1 MNTIKE
7 EDEGSDTA
15 YFSPENDFNDRDDED
30 GAYDSAEDIKHEY
43 NKRMQELGLDPDDE
57 DNQPTTKRTR
67 KGGTRRSL
75 VMTKKNQ
82 KRK

>member
-57 DNQPTTKRTR
+57 DNQPYD
-67 KGGTRRSL
+67 
-75 VMTKKNQ
+75 
-82 KRK
+82 

>member
-57 DNQPTTKRTR
+57 DN
-67 KGGTRRSL
+67 
-75 VMTKKNQ
+75 
-82 KRK
+82 

>member
-30 GAYDSAEDIKHEY
+30 GAYDSAEDIKNEY
-43 NKRMQELGLDPDDE
+43 KKRMQELGFDPDDE
-57 DNQPTTKRTR
+57 DN
-67 KGGTRRSL
+67 
-75 VMTKKNQ
+75 
-82 KRK
+82 